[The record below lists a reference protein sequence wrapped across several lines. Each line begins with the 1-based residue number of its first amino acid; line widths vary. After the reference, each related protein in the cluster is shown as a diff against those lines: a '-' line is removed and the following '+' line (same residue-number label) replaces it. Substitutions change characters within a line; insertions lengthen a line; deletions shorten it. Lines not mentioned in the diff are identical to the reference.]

1 MNFTESITTC
11 FTKFFTIKGRA
22 SRSEYWWFHLMWV
35 ICYFILFLTA
45 DHSSQFAY
53 ALYWMTIGV
62 LVISFIPLFTA
73 SIRRLHDCN
82 KSGAHL
88 FFSLIPFIGSL
99 IVLFML
105 IPEGTKGK
113 NRFGKN
119 PLSQR

>member
-45 DHSSQFAY
+45 DQTSQFTY

-82 KSGAHL
+82 KSGAYL
-88 FFSLIPFIGSL
+88 FFSLIPFIGSF
-99 IVLFML
+99 IVIFML
-105 IPEGTKGK
+105 IPEGTKGQ

-119 PLSQR
+119 PLSKR

>member
-53 ALYWMTIGV
+53 ALYWMIIGV
-62 LVISFIPLFTA
+62 LVIFLISFAYCQYLP
-73 SIRRLHDCN
+73 
-82 KSGAHL
+82 
-88 FFSLIPFIGSL
+88 FFISKYLNFAVTYKPAVI
-99 IVLFML
+99 
-105 IPEGTKGK
+105 TK
-113 NRFGKN
+113 
-119 PLSQR
+119 

>member
-82 KSGAHL
+82 KSGANL

-119 PLSQR
+119 PLSKR

>member
-82 KSGAHL
+82 KSGVHL

-105 IPEGTKGK
+105 IPEGTKRK

-119 PLSQR
+119 PLSKR

>member
-45 DHSSQFAY
+45 DQASQFAY

-82 KSGAHL
+82 KSGVHL

-105 IPEGTKGK
+105 IPEGTKRK

-119 PLSQR
+119 PLSKR